1 MRLPVVSALLAIGC
15 GTSAANPP
23 PTPAQQDSGTKDA
36 ASDVAVD
43 LGPPSST
50 TCGPEPWITVSGTIV
65 VSKAGSIVPPIKP
78 RLSAPGF
85 CTNWTPS
92 LVDGVLSGKIT
103 RGFVGYMR
111 IESEGA
117 IPALTAD
124 YRLDANYAFGGALQT
139 YSTDFSFLVPELA
152 KGMWLIA
159 ARPTSLTG
167 ACTDNA
173 GLFFKVFDGDTEV
186 PVTMR
191 YFDPAAKS
199 FGPGPTA
206 KEAPTVASDLPLG
219 KALKI
224 RGSKVGCTTIQGGDV
239 DTGTYHVEPGFMTIV
254 ELNLVPS

>member
-1 MRLPVVSALLAIGC
+1 MTTRLIGAVLVMGC
-15 GTSAANPP
+15 GTSVENPP
-23 PTPAQQDSGTKDA
+23 ATPIQQDTGAKDV
-36 ASDVAVD
+36 ASEVAVD
-43 LGPPSST
+43 GGPASST
-50 TCGPEPWITVSGTIV
+50 TCGPEPWVNVSGAIV
-65 VSKAGSIVPPIKP
+65 VLKAGATAPPIKS
-78 RLSAPGF
+78 RLSASGF
-85 CTNWTPS
+85 CTNWTPN
-92 LVDGVLSGKIT
+92 LKEGVLSGKIT

-124 YRLDANYAFGGALQT
+124 YRIDADYAFGGALQT
-139 YSTDFSFLVPELA
+139 YSTDFTFLVPELA
-152 KGMWLIA
+152 KGMWFIA

-186 PVTMR
+186 PATIR
-191 YFDPAAKS
+191 YFDPATKA

-206 KEAPTVASDLPLG
+206 KEAPTLATDLPVG

-224 RGSKVGCTTIQGGDV
+224 RGSKEGCTTTVGGDV

-254 ELNLVPS
+254 ELNIVPS